1 MKDLL
6 LFGFLED
13 QMAPDPPLPNFLL
26 ILKRSVIIWFP
37 GRPNG
42 TISTIT
48 QLSPNSESV
57 KYHLR
62 CWQIFHVFCI
72 HI

>member
-1 MKDLL
+1 MSSAFTFNK
-6 LFGFLED
+6 FHE
-13 QMAPDPPLPNFLL
+13 
-26 ILKRSVIIWFP
+26 RSVIIWFP

-48 QLSPNSESV
+48 QLSPNSETV

-62 CWQIFHVFCI
+62 CWQIFHKTKWHQI
-72 HI
+72 HHYSTFS